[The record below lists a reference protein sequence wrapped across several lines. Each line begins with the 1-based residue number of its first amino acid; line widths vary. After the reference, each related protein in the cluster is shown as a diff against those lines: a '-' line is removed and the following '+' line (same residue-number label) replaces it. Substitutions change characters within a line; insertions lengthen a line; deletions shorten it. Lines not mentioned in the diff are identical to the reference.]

1 MQGPTTD
8 PVDTI
13 LDALVSVP
21 QDQGHPARLWA
32 ATKEETKEL
41 VAAAARFPASVGW
54 IDGDAL
60 LSVSRRGNSPAH
72 RMYRGF
78 RGAGALV
85 LPLAPIS
92 AWNPRLRPAR
102 SNVRGVQL
110 VHLSADGS
118 KYYLFA
124 GDSGSD
130 KRSVRRAGEERRAP
144 PQRGPAPYMPET
156 AEGSRSKPDR
166 GTCGRSRDAQIRS
179 RRHGPRG
186 RGGGRYLRL
195 PGPGIRGPGLRVEGE
210 AMDRLRRCRR
220 WSQGGYVPGAETRQ
234 HGHDRKPGETAPGER
249 SCLSAAQGGL
259 PGVRTQC
266 VRFLHARVGRMS
278 RVRYQS
284 A

>member
-1 MQGPTTD
+1 MQGLTTD
-8 PVDTI
+8 PVDVI

-54 IDGDAL
+54 IDGDGL
-60 LSVSRRGNSPAH
+60 LRVSRRGNSPAH

-130 KRSVRRAGEERRAP
+130 KRSVRRAGEGGGLRRSV
-144 PQRGPAPYMPET
+144 GLLYMPET
-156 AEGSRSKPDR
+156 AEGAEVNLTE
-166 GTCGRSRDAQIRS
+166 GLADALAMLRY
-179 RRHGPRG
+179 G
-186 RGGGRYLRL
+186 RGVMGHVAGAVAGTSGFL
-195 PGPGIRGPGLRVEGE
+195 GLGYEDLAFRVEGE
-210 AMDRLRRCRR
+210 TVDRLRRYRR
-220 WSQGGYVPGAETRQ
+220 RSPGSHIPGAETRQ

-249 SCLSAAQGGL
+249 SCISAAQSGL

-266 VRFLHARVGRMS
+266 VRFLHARVGRMP